1 MTDTITIGTI
11 MIQDITPMPKSL
23 IGAESYSGGWS
34 VVTNPNRSQL
44 GTELESAGWIVS
56 NTTGEMATTG
66 FGLNQQTLI
75 RKAIVQAI
83 KAAKLW
89 AFNCLEITEVKRK
102 SLLGVSFIKIATR
115 GRHIQVTPCFENVGE
130 SR

>member
-11 MIQDITPMPKSL
+11 MVQDSTPMPKSL
-23 IGAESYSGGWS
+23 IGAQSYSSGWS
-34 VVTNPNRSQL
+34 VVANPNRSQL
-44 GTELESAGWIVS
+44 GRELESSRWTVS
-56 NTTGEMATTG
+56 NTAGEMATTG

-75 RKAIVQAI
+75 RKAVVQAI
-83 KAAKLW
+83 NAAKLW

-115 GRHIQVTPCFENVGE
+115 GRLIQITPCFENVGE